1 MKVMD
6 NKEYTYSL
14 LVNRAISTKE
24 REAGESEVIEISM
37 HDNDSNNRVYK
48 WHVGSETYLFS
59 NKRRRQ
65 WSQRWMYR
73 CIEGLKSPHSMMNS
87 YTCLKQKKL
96 NIVVIFHSNHKIM
109 KMTYVFI
116 QELNEYWERIKRK
129 NKKCTYNEYNW
140 QILKPS

>member
-48 WHVGSETYLFS
+48 
-59 NKRRRQ
+59 
-65 WSQRWMYR
+65 
-73 CIEGLKSPHSMMNS
+73 
-87 YTCLKQKKL
+87 
-96 NIVVIFHSNHKIM
+96 
-109 KMTYVFI
+109 
-116 QELNEYWERIKRK
+116 
-129 NKKCTYNEYNW
+129 
-140 QILKPS
+140 